1 MNFRRARAAAS
12 SAVALPAA
20 GSVYAAPRSSTRFAF
35 AVSLALL
42 ASAVAPASALEIVS
56 EPDMRSSA
64 EAAEY
69 AKTLH
74 ALVVWLGICDG
85 NMQEGSFRCDA
96 NVSVRKPGMP
106 YGTRREIKNLN
117 SFKFMQQAI
126 DYEIRWQIEQIEDG
140 HAIQQATVLFDP
152 DTGETRAMRTKEDA
166 ADYRYFP
173 DPDLPPLHISE
184 QWVQEERAQ
193 MAELPRTMA
202 ARFVADYGL
211 PEYDATTLTQSKA
224 MAAYFEAA
232 AKACGQPKLA
242 SNWIM
247 GEISRRLNAD
257 EGNMDS
263 VPVSAAQ
270 LAALIGRIADGTV
283 SSFEV
288 SDSNN
293 DASQQINQ
301 IRAFIDKKCSII
313 TSIPGSAT
321 ALDDAIDA
329 AAKAGIP
336 FLTAAGSVTSPNA
349 VNVDSN
355 YARWGYDMMTA
366 IGKSLPDGGSL
377 LLVEGIAGHPIVV
390 QERQGADKALAE
402 NSKLKIARNVN
413 GNWTANVTKT
423 VVLQAIATNPA
434 PIDAVWT
441 TGSESRV
448 VAEAFSEAGRP
459 APLITGSITG
469 DAL

>member
-1 MNFRRARAAAS
+1 MKNMMLGLLAAT
-12 SAVALPAA
+12 AL
-20 GSVYAAPRSSTRFAF
+20 T
-35 AVSLALL
+35 SLATVAYAQDVQGVIGGLPTEL
-42 ASAVAPASALEIVS
+42 KAQYDGTPQKVLPSAWDNFTPPPKPWKWCHS
-56 EPDMRSSA
+56 ES
-64 EAAEY
+64 Y
-69 AKTLH
+69 Q
-74 ALVVWLGICDG
+74 G
-85 NMQEGSFRCDA
+85 NPWR
-96 NVSVRKPGMP
+96 V
-106 YGTRREIKNLN
+106 
-117 SFKFMQQAI
+117 
-126 DYEIRWQIEQIEDG
+126 
-140 HAIQQATVLFDP
+140 TV
-152 DTGETRAMRTKEDA
+152 TKELKRLVD
-166 ADYRYFP
+166 
-173 DPDLPPLHISE
+173 
-184 QWVQEERAQ
+184 
-193 MAELPRTMA
+193 
-202 ARFVADYGL
+202 GL
-211 PEYDATTLTQSKA
+211 
-224 MAAYFEAA
+224 
-232 AKACGQPKLA
+232 
-242 SNWIM
+242 
-247 GEISRRLNAD
+247 
-257 EGNMDS
+257 
-263 VPVSAAQ
+263 
-270 LAALIGRIADGTV
+270 IADGTV

-336 FLTAAGSVTSPNA
+336 FITAAGSVTSPNA
-349 VNVDSN
+349 INVDSN

-366 IGKSLPDGGSL
+366 IGKAQPDGASI

-402 NSKLKIARNVN
+402 NQKLKISRNVN

-448 VAEAFSEAGRP
+448 VAEAFAEAGRP

-469 DAL
+469 DALGYWKANPDKYRFEGHAVLPHWTAETLFRVGERMLEGQKPKLNTLLIPIPPVHTADLGSWYKDCMTTDAVSIFPIPPKDPMPEEWLDAYFSNPAPTKGWDYSKVPDACAK

>member
-1 MNFRRARAAAS
+1 MIRTIGGLLAATALAS
-12 SAVALPAA
+12 LA
-20 GSVYAAPRSSTRFAF
+20 TTAF
-35 AVSLALL
+35 AEDVQGVIGGLPTELKAQYDGAPQKVLP
-42 ASAVAPASALEIVS
+42 SAWDNFTPPPKPWKWCHS
-56 EPDMRSSA
+56 ES
-64 EAAEY
+64 Y
-69 AKTLH
+69 Q
-74 ALVVWLGICDG
+74 G
-85 NMQEGSFRCDA
+85 NPWR
-96 NVSVRKPGMP
+96 V
-106 YGTRREIKNLN
+106 
-117 SFKFMQQAI
+117 
-126 DYEIRWQIEQIEDG
+126 
-140 HAIQQATVLFDP
+140 TV
-152 DTGETRAMRTKEDA
+152 TKELKRLVD
-166 ADYRYFP
+166 
-173 DPDLPPLHISE
+173 
-184 QWVQEERAQ
+184 
-193 MAELPRTMA
+193 
-202 ARFVADYGL
+202 GL
-211 PEYDATTLTQSKA
+211 
-224 MAAYFEAA
+224 
-232 AKACGQPKLA
+232 
-242 SNWIM
+242 
-247 GEISRRLNAD
+247 
-257 EGNMDS
+257 
-263 VPVSAAQ
+263 
-270 LAALIGRIADGTV
+270 IADATV

-336 FLTAAGSVTSPNA
+336 FITAAGSVTSPNA
-349 VNVDSN
+349 INVDSN

-366 IGKSLPDGGSL
+366 IGKAQPDGASI

-402 NSKLKIARNVN
+402 NPKLKISRNVN

-448 VAEAFSEAGRP
+448 VAEAFAEAGRP

-469 DAL
+469 DALGYWKANPDKYRFEGHAVLPHWTAETLFRVGERMLDGQKPKLNTLLIPIPPVHGADLGAWYKDCMTTDAVSIFPVPPTDPMPEEWLNAYFSNPAPTKGWDYSKVPDACAK